1 MKKGFSLLMA
11 MTMVFVLAI
20 TVVVSGCSSNDVVT
34 LNVLN
39 WGDYIDEE
47 LIERFEEE
55 TGIDINYT
63 FMANN
68 EEMIVQ
74 LESPDCIYD
83 LCFPSDYIIE
93 KLIANNMLHELNM
106 DNIPN
111 IKNIDERFMDLSFDP
126 DNKYSV
132 PYMWGTVGILYNT
145 KMVDDPVDSWDI
157 LWDEK
162 YSQQILMYD
171 SMRDSIGVALLK
183 LGYDINTRDEA
194 HIEAAKNALMEQK
207 SLVRAYLG
215 DIIKETMINNGGA
228 LAVVYSGDA
237 MACMLENE
245 DLAYAVPKE
254 GSNLWFDNIII
265 PKTSKHAKEAEEF
278 INFLCQAD
286 VAKQNTEYIGYS
298 TPVKAALELM
308 DAEWTE
314 DETYNPPQ
322 DVIDRCDVFH
332 DLGEFVTVYNDAWIQ
347 VNSYNPKK

>member
-1 MKKGFSLLMA
+1 M
-11 MTMVFVLAI
+11 
-20 TVVVSGCSSNDVVT
+20 
-34 LNVLN
+34 
-39 WGDYIDEE
+39 
-47 LIERFEEE
+47 
-55 TGIDINYT
+55 
-63 FMANN
+63 
-68 EEMIVQ
+68 
-74 LESPDCIYD
+74 
-83 LCFPSDYIIE
+83 
-93 KLIANNMLHELNM
+93 
-106 DNIPN
+106 
-111 IKNIDERFMDLSFDP
+111 
-126 DNKYSV
+126 
-132 PYMWGTVGILYNT
+132 
-145 KMVDDPVDSWDI
+145 DSWDI

-347 VNSYNPKK
+347 VNSYNPKNRKG